1 MRADPPSAD
10 RGDGGEWTSRTGFIL
25 ATVGS
30 AVGIGSIWKFP
41 YEVGANGGGAFVLVY
56 LLGLALVVLPL
67 MLAELALGRRGN
79 ADAAASIANVATDE
93 GRSRRWQVVGV
104 VGSLTAFLILSY
116 YSVIGGWSVAYTAG
130 TALNGLPDASQEA
143 TVGRFDD
150 LLASPLR
157 MFIFQGLFLVSVAAV
172 VARGVQRGIE
182 TAMKLLMPM
191 LGALLLLLA
200 AYSLSVGDA
209 AETLRFLFVP
219 DTENLTARGL
229 LDALGLGFF
238 SIGVGLGLLIT
249 YAAYARPDIN
259 LRTVAFVSIGADT
272 AISLVAGLAVF
283 PVVFA
288 NDLDPA
294 EGPGL
299 VFVALPLAFSA
310 MPAGRLAATAFFAL
324 LVIAAFGSAISMLE
338 GVVAPLVRVR
348 GWSRRRSAIVGSLA
362 CWATGSITV
371 LSFNRW
377 SDVRPLGFLD
387 RYADAT
393 PYDLLDELTSNVLL
407 PLGGLALAWF
417 VGWIISDRLLA
428 DELAAGRRTM
438 AVIRCML
445 RFVVPLAIVAVA
457 AVSLAG

>member
-1 MRADPPSAD
+1 MSTHPTN
-10 RGDGGEWTSRTGFIL
+10 GTEWTSRTGFIL

-56 LLGLALVVLPL
+56 LLGLVLVVLPL
-67 MLAELALGRRGN
+67 MLAELALGRRGD
-79 ADAAASIANVATDE
+79 ADAAASIAIVATTE
-93 GRSRRWQVVGV
+93 GRSRRWQAIGA

-116 YSVIGGWSVAYTAG
+116 YSVIGGWSVAYTGG
-130 TALNGLPDASQEA
+130 TALDGLPDASQAA
-143 TVGRFDD
+143 TIDRFDD

-157 MFIFQGLFLVSVAAV
+157 MFVFQGLFLGAVAAV
-172 VARGVQRGIE
+172 VARGVERGIE
-182 TAMKLLMPM
+182 TAMKLLMPL
-191 LGALLLLLA
+191 LGILLVLLA
-200 AYSLSVGDA
+200 AYSMSVGNA
-209 AETLRFLFVP
+209 TETLRFLFVP
-219 DTENLTARGL
+219 DTDNLTARGL

-259 LRTVAFVSIGADT
+259 LRTVALVSIGADT
-272 AISLVAGLAVF
+272 VISLVAGLAVF

-288 NDLDPA
+288 NGLDPA

-310 MPAGRLAATAFFAL
+310 MPGGRLAATAFFAL

-338 GVVAPLVRVR
+338 GVVAPLERVR

-362 CWATGSITV
+362 CWAAGSITV

-377 SDVRPLGFLD
+377 NDVRPLGFLD

-393 PYDLLDELTSNVLL
+393 PYDLLDEATSNILL
-407 PLGGLALAWF
+407 PLGGLAIALF
-417 VGWIISDRLLA
+417 TGWIISDRLLA
-428 DELAAGRRTM
+428 DELATGRRTL
-438 AVIRCML
+438 AVIRFML
-445 RFVVPLAIVAVA
+445 RIVVPTAIVAVGV
-457 AVSLAG
+457 VSLAG

>member
-1 MRADPPSAD
+1 MTADPAKAD
-10 RGDGGEWTSRTGFIL
+10 RDQGGEWTSRTGFIL

-41 YEVGANGGGAFVLVY
+41 YEVGANGGGAFVFVY

-79 ADAAASIANVATDE
+79 ADAAASIATVAATE
-93 GRSRRWQVVGV
+93 GRSRRWQIVGV
-104 VGSLTAFLILSY
+104 AGSVTAFLILSY
-116 YSVIGGWSVAYTAG
+116 YSVIGGWSLAYTAG
-130 TALNGLPDASQEA
+130 TTVNGLPDASQTA
-143 TVGRFDD
+143 TVERFDE

-157 MFIFQGLFLVSVAAV
+157 MFIFQGLFLGAVAAV
-172 VARGVQRGIE
+172 VARGVERGIE
-182 TAMKLLMPM
+182 TAMKLLMPL
-191 LGALLLLLA
+191 LGILLVLLA
-200 AYSLSVGDA
+200 VYSLSVGNA
-209 AETLRFLFVP
+209 SETVRFLFVP
-219 DTENLTARGL
+219 DTDDLTARGL

-259 LRTVAFVSIGADT
+259 LRTVALVSIGADT
-272 AISLVAGLAVF
+272 VISLIAGLAVF

-288 NDLDPA
+288 NGLDPA

-299 VFVALPLAFSA
+299 VFVALPLAFAA

-324 LVIAAFGSAISMLE
+324 LVIAAFGSAVSMLE
-338 GVVAPLVRVR
+338 GVVAPLERVR
-348 GWSRRRSAIVGSLA
+348 GWSRRRSATVGGLA
-362 CWATGSITV
+362 CWVTGSITV

-377 SDVRPLGFLD
+377 QSVRLLGSLD

-393 PYDLLDELTSNVLL
+393 PFDLLDELTSNVLL
-407 PLGGLALAWF
+407 PLGGLGLAVF
-417 VGWIISDRLLA
+417 TGWLISDRLLA
-428 DELAAGRRTM
+428 EELACGRRTL
-438 AVIRCML
+438 AGLRIML
-445 RFVVPLAIVAVA
+445 RFVVPLAIVAVG